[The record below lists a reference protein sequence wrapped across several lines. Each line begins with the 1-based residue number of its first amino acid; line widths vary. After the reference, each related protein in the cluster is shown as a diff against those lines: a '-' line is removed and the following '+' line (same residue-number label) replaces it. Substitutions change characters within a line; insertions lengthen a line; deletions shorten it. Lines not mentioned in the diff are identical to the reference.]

1 MSKSRLKPLKSVKR
15 KTRNNS
21 PMRKSPSKSRS
32 RRKPLKSPMRKS
44 PRRNSPRKSMK
55 RKSMSKSMRR
65 KSPRRKS
72 PRRKS
77 MSKSRRKS
85 VNRKSRRKPLKSVS
99 RRRLSLRGG
108 GRTPSEEERK
118 EETKVIR
125 RANFARKIEALN
137 AQEAQERALQ
147 AQERA
152 LQAQERA
159 TQEHQQKMASDPV
172 YKEQFDFKSRL
183 ERLPI
188 AHNPNPSEKYD
199 VQLSA
204 PSPSDPPLTSLTGDK
219 PQLTVFNRIRWE
231 GTSSSV
237 ELHATITPETKDG
250 RPVEDSMHVTC
261 LLFEGKYNEKDR
273 HTLNKATYHY
283 GYNTDAGD
291 TLFWKGKSSPGLL
304 LKEEDFK
311 FKVNIL
317 LKKYFKL
324 ESKYLEYL
332 KLSPSF
338 FEIDQKS
345 KKELEEIWSTG
356 IESTTLEKLL
366 EDFAKFCK
374 DTHGNFIWSKEDMS
388 RQ

>member
-1 MSKSRLKPLKSVKR
+1 
-15 KTRNNS
+15 
-21 PMRKSPSKSRS
+21 MRKSPSKYMSKS
-32 RRKPLKSPMRKS
+32 RRKPLKSPM
-44 PRRNSPRKSMK
+44 
-55 RKSMSKSMRR
+55 
-65 KSPRRKS
+65 RKS

-108 GRTPSEEERK
+108 GPKLVRTPSEEERIA
-118 EETKVIR
+118 EMKVIR
-125 RANFARKIEALN
+125 RANFARNIEALN
-137 AQEAQERALQ
+137 AQQ

-159 TQEHQQKMASDPV
+159 TQEHQQQMASNPV
-172 YKEQFDFKSRL
+172 YKEKFDFKSRL

-188 AHNPNPSEKYD
+188 AHNPSEKYD

-231 GTSSSV
+231 GASSSV

-291 TLFWKGKSSPGLL
+291 TLFWRGKSSPGLVL
-304 LKEEDFK
+304 EQDDFK

-317 LKKYFKL
+317 LTKYFKI
-324 ESKYLEYL
+324 ESTYL
-332 KLSPSF
+332 KLQPSF
-338 FEIDQKS
+338 FSEIDQKS
-345 KKELEEIWSTG
+345 KKELEKFWSKG
-356 IESTTLEKLL
+356 IESTTLETLL
-366 EDFAKFCK
+366 EDFAAFCK
-374 DTHGNFIWSKEDMS
+374 DTHGNFIWSKKDMS